1 MIIFQ
6 GADDLLIKLWS
17 VCTGRLI
24 ATFRGASSEI
34 TDIAINSEN
43 TLLAA
48 GSIDRILRV
57 WNLQSGS
64 PIAVLTGH
72 TGMVTSVNFCPTA
85 SWGVRYL
92 ISTSTDG
99 SVAFWTYTYD
109 SSTKVEFR

>member
-1 MIIFQ
+1 M
-6 GADDLLIKLWS
+6 
-17 VCTGRLI
+17 
-24 ATFRGASSEI
+24 
-34 TDIAINSEN
+34 
-43 TLLAA
+43 AA

-72 TGMVTSVNFCPTA
+72 TGMVTSVNFCPTD

-99 SVAFWTYTYD
+99 SVAFWTYTYE
-109 SSTKVEFR
+109 SSTNVEFR

>member
-1 MIIFQ
+1 M
-6 GADDLLIKLWS
+6 LIKLWS
-17 VCTGRLI
+17 AYTGRLI
-24 ATFRGASSEI
+24 AAFRGASSEI

-57 WNLQSGS
+57 WNLQTGA
-64 PIAVLTGH
+64 PLAVLTGH
-72 TGMVTSVNFCPTA
+72 TGMITSVNFCPTP

-99 SVAFWTYTYD
+99 SIAFWTYTYD
-109 SSTKVEFR
+109 SCGKVEFR